1 MASNSRPW
9 HTDHTSTPTLK
20 RPRLDPRCECNGVVS
35 QSPGTYKPRES
46 TNACAQKDA
55 IKTCIL
61 GGKAV
66 GSRSLMDHQSN
77 HTIPLRHTS
86 GRDSLRG
93 WSPIIHGAVSSEA
106 GTNRVGGSSP
116 GEDIRAIQ
124 PPMGSVVKKSP
135 VPQCQTFQSTQ
146 LTRELTHSIDWL
158 GMSRSCPLRRNRSIH
173 DDPSRTANAPRT
185 PQLINGDVNAV
196 VCWVGL

>member
-1 MASNSRPW
+1 
-9 HTDHTSTPTLK
+9 
-20 RPRLDPRCECNGVVS
+20 
-35 QSPGTYKPRES
+35 
-46 TNACAQKDA
+46 
-55 IKTCIL
+55 
-61 GGKAV
+61 
-66 GSRSLMDHQSN
+66 MDHQSN

-124 PPMGSVVKKSP
+124 PPMGSVVN
-135 VPQCQTFQSTQ
+135 QCQTFQSTQ

-185 PQLINGDVNAV
+185 PQLINGDVNACCV
-196 VCWVGL
+196 LGGIVRLSHQAPTPHCDCPSMPQKIPFLFPKCIPFSFLGSVDPPHPPAHVYP